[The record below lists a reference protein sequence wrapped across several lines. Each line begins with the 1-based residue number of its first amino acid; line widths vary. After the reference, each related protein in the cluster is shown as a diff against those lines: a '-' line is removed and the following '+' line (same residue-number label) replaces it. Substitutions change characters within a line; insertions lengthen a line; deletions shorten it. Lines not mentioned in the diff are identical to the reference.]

1 MVLSS
6 LYDNILIYNKLL
18 FVSFRVKVNMK
29 IKFHV
34 EKNPTRVLN
43 KNLAEN
49 FIVVIKLGSPVL

>member
-1 MVLSS
+1 
-6 LYDNILIYNKLL
+6 
-18 FVSFRVKVNMK
+18 MK

-43 KNLAEN
+43 NNFAEN

>member
-1 MVLSS
+1 M
-6 LYDNILIYNKLL
+6 
-18 FVSFRVKVNMK
+18 NMK

-43 KNLAEN
+43 KNFAEN